1 MSETPSLFGDEPTNP
16 AEQAAEPMPITD
28 WLVEKLRQA
37 LDSEGLSS
45 MALRQERIE
54 RAAGRPVESLR
65 ALTYQEGVK
74 VLAAIGKNVPA
85 PAARRTAWDERDDDT
100 WIDRL

>member
-1 MSETPSLFGDEPTNP
+1 
-16 AEQAAEPMPITD
+16 MPITD
-28 WLVEKLRQA
+28 WLVEKLRHA

-45 MALRQERIE
+45 TAVRQERIE

-74 VLAAIGKNVPA
+74 VLAAIGTNA
-85 PAARRTAWDERDDDT
+85 PSAAARRSAWDDREEDT

>member
-1 MSETPSLFGDEPTNP
+1 MSETPSLFGDEPPNP

-45 MALRQERIE
+45 MAVR
-54 RAAGRPVESLR
+54 
-65 ALTYQEGVK
+65 
-74 VLAAIGKNVPA
+74 
-85 PAARRTAWDERDDDT
+85 
-100 WIDRL
+100 